1 MQGKLLAVALLASLP
16 LAASA
21 QSSVT
26 IYGVADAAIGRQD
39 TGVANGSSTAITS
52 GTQSTSRLGF
62 RGIEDLG
69 AGFKAVFNLEASV
82 ALDTGMGSKDL
93 FDRRAVVGLESK
105 YGALMIGREYTP
117 IAEVANATDIN
128 GQGFYGTN
136 LSSFGAGRL
145 TRRISN
151 SVNYRSNSLGGF
163 KLGLAYGAG
172 ETSIG
177 PSLDLMG
184 ISASF
189 AMGNLY
195 VGAGYHTFER
205 LAAGDDKEMM
215 VGLAYKMGPVEFRGN
230 YMAANPTGTNNKYE
244 QANAGAS
251 YTFGANKLFLN
262 LQRSELENGAKGDL
276 VSLAYTYNLSKRT
289 NAYASYATLR
299 NNASGVFGI
308 TSAGA
313 TIFPPTTAGGADPSG
328 FALGVRHSF

>member
-39 TGVANGSSTAITS
+39 TGAVNGSSTVITS
-52 GTQSTSRLGF
+52 GTQSASRLGF

-69 AGFKAVFNLEASV
+69 AGFKAVFNLEAGV
-82 ALDTGMGSKDL
+82 ALDTGMGDSAL
-93 FDRRAVVGLESK
+93 FGRRAVVGLESK
-105 YGALMIGREYTP
+105 FGSLMIGREYTP
-117 IAEVANATDIN
+117 VADVANATDIN
-128 GQGFYGTN
+128 GQGFYGSN

-151 SVNYRSNSLGGF
+151 SVSYKTNSLSGF

-172 ETSIG
+172 ETITG

-184 ISASF
+184 MSASF
-189 AMGNLY
+189 AGGNLY
-195 VGAGYHTFER
+195 VGAAYHTYER
-205 LAAGDDKEMM
+205 LVTGNDKEMM
-215 VGLAYKMGPVEFRGN
+215 AGLAYKMGPVEFRGN
-230 YMAANPTGTNNKYE
+230 YMTANPTGANNKYE
-244 QANAGAS
+244 QANAGVS

-262 LQRSELENGAKGDL
+262 LQRNELENGARGDL
-276 VSLAYTYNLSKRT
+276 VSVAYTYTLSKRT

-299 NNASGVFGI
+299 NNAKGMFGI

-313 TIFPPTTAGGADPSG
+313 TILPPATAMGADPSG